1 MVTGA
6 VVLLCLFPASIACL
20 YYAVGSIL
28 GRFPRRMDLRTPTLR
43 IAILI
48 PAHDEE
54 VALPKALASIAAS
67 DYPSELVSV
76 HVVVD
81 HCTDGT
87 EALARQFGADCTV
100 RRDSRN
106 RGKGHALAE
115 GFAQLLPSRPDA
127 VLIVDADCRL
137 SPGLLK
143 RLDAECA
150 AGATVVQAAVVSTS
164 APSNP
169 VSIVA
174 AIGAA
179 FDNRMAAAGDRLG
192 RFVPLRGTGM
202 LFTRD
207 ILERFPWTQFGL
219 AEDAEYGSTLRRQGV
234 PIRFVAGESVTCEAP
249 PHPKA
254 FIGQRRRWG
263 ASLRVPQAPWPIRW
277 LVSKPLILAHLLL
290 TAFAVLVFVPEGW
303 SVIWLLV
310 LMGLTAAIYADA
322 MLTVGVRWPG
332 FRSFWL
338 IGRMAVL
345 SLGSLWARETPWQR
359 TTR

>member
-20 YYAVGSIL
+20 YYAIGTVL
-28 GRFPRRMDLRTPTLR
+28 GRFPRRMDLRTPTLHV
-43 IAILI
+43 AILI

-54 VALPKALASIAAS
+54 LALPKAMASIAAA

-87 EALARQFGADCTV
+87 EALARQYGAACTV
-100 RRDSRN
+100 RRDFVN
-106 RGKGHALAE
+106 RGKGHALAD
-115 GFAQLLPSRPDA
+115 GFAALVPSRPDA
-127 VLIVDADCRL
+127 VLILDADCRI

-150 AGATVVQAAVVSTS
+150 TGATVVQAAVVSSCT
-164 APSNP
+164 PGNP

-207 ILERFPWTQFGL
+207 IVERFPWTQFGL

-249 PHPKA
+249 PHPRA
-254 FIGQRRRWG
+254 FLGQRRRWR

-290 TAFAVLVFVPEGW
+290 TAIAVLAFAPEDW

-310 LMGLTAAIYADA
+310 LTGMTAAIYADA
-322 MLTVGVRWPG
+322 MLAVGVRWPG
-332 FRSFWL
+332 VRSFWL

-345 SLGSLWARETPWQR
+345 SLGTLWARETPWQR
-359 TTR
+359 TAR